1 MRGLSYVPL
10 LGNFPVVLV
19 NRHLRAKRTSTYAL
33 YPMAAAQAAAHR
45 ERLTLVAA
53 AAAAGGNNSSSS
65 SHARAVA
72 TLSAASKDED
82 RKFVV
87 RDEDVVSAARRQ
99 RDAAN
104 PRSWS
109 VQQVNHWLEDALS
122 SSSSSSSS
130 SGSGDTVTASRE
142 VQKTR
147 REAKEGDALDSP
159 PPRRDTY
166 RALDG
171 SNGGWVHALC
181 SQFMKHKVDGTVLL
195 QLEDADLEHT
205 FGVSHRLHRR
215 KVLNAV
221 DDLRNQ
227 EFETRLAASGG
238 ACDGVAG
245 PSAGPGMLDEFI
257 AALDGDRIRLVSRL
271 KVAFDRVDTSGTGTV
286 SVFDAKAAF
295 EVLGRRSH
303 ASLTSSS
310 GDLRF
315 NDVAEAWLMEA
326 EARGDLLSFPDFA
339 QAYSKLFAAEDPDAR
354 LADANKSNLTGAA
367 GGGSEAEIGH
377 GNNLAI
383 GHESNGHVTLRRTE
397 QRAGNEKA
405 LPPTDAEVYG
415 PPKERH
421 NHNNDDD
428 DNYVKEE
435 RTPFMAAIAGG
446 GARSR
451 REGEG
456 KEGGEA
462 GRDDGSKAEEKDGEG
477 HASGPV
483 AVDQMSLA
491 TASLQSVARLAQV
504 KEVFDRFAV
513 EGLLT
518 SQELIQ
524 ALTELGTAM
533 PRSVIV
539 TYLKG
544 QKLYTPARRINFF
557 QYMHALASTCFVQ
570 PEARPRA
577 DPWRCLRAT
586 QQDDDYHPR
595 GYVQPRQPY
604 ADVGLRDGRYDP
616 PEAEAPPRR
625 RPSSQYTEPRSRSR
639 SRRRRNDYSDSESS
653 EDSEEER
660 RRRRRRKRLD
670 KDRERDSGRRRSDRR
685 RSRSRSPEDRR
696 QSESKAEPARASFR
710 VDDKVEGLYK
720 GKGSKWY
727 SGTITRTNNDG
738 TFDVRY
744 DDGDVDIGA
753 RAEHLRPLPVAQ
765 SQRGGGGSSGD
776 ALREGMKVE
785 ARYRGKSRYY
795 TGVIKRENRDGTFD
809 IDYDD
814 GEKEMFVAEELIRS
828 LESTNSKVDIRLG
841 DKVEALYKGKG
852 TKWFKGKVSRVNSD
866 GTFDIDYDDGDHD
879 FGALASNVRSLEEAR
894 GNQVSG
900 SSSIRLGDK
909 VEALYKGKGTKWF
922 TGKVSR
928 VNSDGTFDIDYDDG
942 DRDFGALASNVR
954 SLESPRNSNDVPILR
969 EGSKVEAR
977 YRGKTR
983 YYTGVIKR
991 ENRDGTFD
999 IDYDDGEKEML
1010 VGPELI
1016 RSLEPAVSSP
1026 SRIGGGMGGSGALR
1040 EGMKVEARYRGKSRY
1055 YTGVIKRENRDG
1067 TFDID
1072 YDDGEKEM
1080 FVDASLIRSLDVGT
1094 KPSSMAMSSSVSR
1107 SKFRVGQ
1114 SIEARYRG
1122 KNKLYPGKIT
1132 RDNGDGTYDIDY
1144 DDGEKEFQVREDY
1157 IESAGP
1163 PSALSPVRSSSVSRP
1178 TTPSAVATRIRPS
1191 AMNTRGLDSVGA
1203 GVRRR
1208 AGTP

>member
-928 VNSDGTFDIDYDDG
+928 INSDGTFDIDYDDG

>member
-753 RAEHLRPLPVAQ
+753 RAEHLRPFPVAQ

-922 TGKVSR
+922 KGKVSR

>member
-866 GTFDIDYDDGDHD
+866 GTFDIDYDDGD
-879 FGALASNVRSLEEAR
+879 
-894 GNQVSG
+894 
-900 SSSIRLGDK
+900 
-909 VEALYKGKGTKWF
+909 
-922 TGKVSR
+922 
-928 VNSDGTFDIDYDDG
+928 
-942 DRDFGALASNVR
+942 RDFGALASNVR